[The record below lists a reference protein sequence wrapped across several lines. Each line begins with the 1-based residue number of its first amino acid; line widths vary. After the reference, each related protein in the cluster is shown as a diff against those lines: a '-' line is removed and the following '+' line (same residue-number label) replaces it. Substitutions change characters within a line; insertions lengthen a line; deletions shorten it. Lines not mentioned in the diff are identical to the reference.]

1 MAVLLPINKLHRSVL
16 VSYLLRLNIFTV
28 SQDRHSSFGSPNQS
42 NYVGTL
48 VLVRPLPFQAI
59 ALRYRYSNMTCYVD
73 TAKNASIRTHAR
85 THARTHTRT
94 HTHRIHAHTHAHT
107 THAHTHRIRQSNSKQ
122 TTWEQP
128 RSKLWFDLGSEQ
140 GLPQTS

>member
-1 MAVLLPINKLHRSVL
+1 MAALLPINKLHRSVL

-73 TAKNASIRTHAR
+73 TAKNASIRTHAHTAY
-85 THARTHTRT
+85 THTHTR
-94 HTHRIHAHTHAHT
+94 THAHT

>member
-1 MAVLLPINKLHRSVL
+1 MAALLPINKLHRSVL

-85 THARTHTRT
+85 THTRT
-94 HTHRIHAHTHAHT
+94 HAHTHAHT
-107 THAHTHRIRQSNSKQ
+107 PHTRTHTRTHHTRTHAQNTPKQ
-122 TTWEQP
+122 QQTNYMGAT
-128 RSKLWFDLGSEQ
+128 
-140 GLPQTS
+140 PQ

>member
-73 TAKNASIRTHAR
+73 TAKNASIHTHAR
-85 THARTHTRT
+85 THAHTPHTRT
-94 HTHRIHAHTHAHT
+94 HTHTHTHTHT
-107 THAHTHRIRQSNSKQ
+107 RTHAQNTPKQ
-122 TTWEQP
+122 QQTNYMGAT
-128 RSKLWFDLGSEQ
+128 
-140 GLPQTS
+140 PQ